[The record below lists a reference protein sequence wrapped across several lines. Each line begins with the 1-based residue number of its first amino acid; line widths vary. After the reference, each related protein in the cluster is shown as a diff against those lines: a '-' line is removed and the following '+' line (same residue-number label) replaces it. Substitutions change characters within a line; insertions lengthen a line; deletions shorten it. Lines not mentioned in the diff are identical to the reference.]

1 MANTYVDYTV
11 GASQTDFAFS
21 FPYLDDTHVVVQL
34 DDSTVDSPGGKF
46 YTVSTGDYSII
57 TSPSALIRFTTAPE
71 TGARIRIKR
80 DSNSADAL
88 VDFEN
93 GSVLTEVEL
102 DRAYL
107 HNLYLSEEIEEGSG
121 KNTMTKD
128 PVDGNYD
135 ADLAKIKNVA
145 DPTAAQDAATKNYVD
160 TRGLQDFDGAN
171 TTSDVNLNNNKLTNV
186 TDPSSNQDAATK
198 NYVDTEIATERTAR
212 VADVDAEETA
222 RIAGDALKVAKA
234 GDTMTGALTLPAS
247 DPTNGNHATNKTY
260 VDAQIA
266 TSLATGIAGG
276 PIDTVNIADDA
287 ITADK
292 LANTAVTPGA
302 YTATNLTVDA
312 QGRITAAA
320 NGSASP
326 TANEILTSLKTVDGT
341 GSGLDADLLDGQE
354 ATAFAAASHTHTA
367 SNITDFDTEVSN
379 NASVTANTA
388 KVTNATHTG
397 DVTGATALTLATVN
411 SNVGSFTNASVTV
424 NAKGL
429 ITAASSGSSAS
440 AYSSSWTS
448 VSANNTSYSFTHNL
462 GTKDLIINAYYATSN
477 AGANQEHVNIYRRD
491 YGCFIVFNSDNQ
503 ITVTVGSSG
512 FGSWSTGA
520 FGIVT
525 WASQFLKVVITQ

>member
-1 MANTYVDYTV
+1 MANTYEDYTV

-135 ADLAKIKNVA
+135 ADLAKIVDLA
-145 DPTAAQDAATKNYVD
+145 DPTAA
-160 TRGLQDFDGAN
+160 
-171 TTSDVNLNNNKLTNV
+171 
-186 TDPSSNQDAATK
+186 QDAATK